1 MSYDCRFC
9 LLTYLDPHTLRM
21 HAHIQQNPTEDE
33 YVSVV
38 HAAEVNTWPAI
49 PRIRAHCLVETTLE
63 RCVQRLRGR
72 MTEESQAE
80 QIAALEEQEQQMSQQ
95 RGPGLTKRDRTPSFY
110 TSKSLVNLSGLSVAD
125 PAPIQQ
131 VWYHGNN
138 NSREHLNAM
147 HTQAQNQAQAQQS
160 LGPPQVKPRSPR
172 SSIGAA
178 SKYGLSRSVIR
189 YP

>member
-1 MSYDCRFC
+1 
-9 LLTYLDPHTLRM
+9 M
-21 HAHIQQNPTEDE
+21 HIYTQNPTEDE

-80 QIAALEEQEQQMSQQ
+80 QMAALEEQQQAQQ

-131 VWYHGNN
+131 VWYQGNN

-147 HTQAQNQAQAQQS
+147 HAQAQAQGH
-160 LGPPQVKPRSPR
+160 GPPLIKPRSPR

-178 SKYGLSRSVIR
+178 SKC
-189 YP
+189 P